1 MADIRNFLQILISLN
16 NPDGK
21 QLGDRV
27 ELSLNTTVE
36 ELQGIVNQLLEND
49 DNLLY
54 SFFYDTTEVKFF
66 FLS

>member
-1 MADIRNFLQILISLN
+1 MISLN
-16 NPDGK
+16 SPDGK

-36 ELQGIVNQLLEND
+36 ELQGIVNQLLENE

-54 SFFYDTTEVKFF
+54 SFFYDTTEVF
-66 FLS
+66 FLVNMSLGKKNSFEI